1 MFGHPGTPKTL
12 EQVYLFYGKSGFIC
26 VVRHGFQQNHWKGAE
41 HTLHEADQWPFQR
54 WPALFTILGNP
65 AESSLHPAQPPP
77 QRPSAR
83 LREGG
88 GRREGEGIFTAGRP
102 AGGAEEGSRPAQEEP
117 RGEGRPRSPS
127 LPLKTSLVSITS
139 D

>member
-1 MFGHPGTPKTL
+1 MFGHPSTPETL
-12 EQVYLFYGKSGFIC
+12 EQIYLFYGKSGFIC
-26 VVRHGFQQNHWKGAE
+26 IVRHGFQQKHWEGTE
-41 HTLHEADQWPFQR
+41 HTLHEAVSGLSRDGQPYLPFSEAQ
-54 WPALFTILGNP
+54 L
-65 AESSLHPAQPPP
+65 SSLHQAQPPP
-77 QRPSAR
+77 QRPRAR

-102 AGGAEEGSRPAQEEP
+102 AGGAEEGSRPAKEKQ
-117 RGEGRPRSPS
+117 RGEGSPLSPS